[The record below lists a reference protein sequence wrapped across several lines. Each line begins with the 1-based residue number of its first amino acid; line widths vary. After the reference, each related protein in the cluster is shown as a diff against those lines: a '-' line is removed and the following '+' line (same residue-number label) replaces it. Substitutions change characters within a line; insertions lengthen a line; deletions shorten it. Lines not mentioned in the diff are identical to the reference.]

1 MRVAASF
8 LSLLVLVTPA
18 MAGLEELFDGLSRDF
33 GMVPHGSVQI
43 HRFVLTNT
51 TTSTIRVNSVR
62 SSCKCATPKVE
73 IKSAAPGEQIVVEV
87 EYNTRTFT
95 GSRSMTITVT
105 FDQPRLESVALRVSG
120 YSRQDVVFN
129 PSQVSFGVVSRGKS
143 TERTLK
149 VEYAGPDDFKIT
161 EVIPPEGFEASIDE
175 LYREPRK
182 AGYNLKVKLPESAS
196 PGNLF
201 ASVQLKTNDP
211 KTPILTVPVTGVVEA
226 NLSAAPDHLEFGQ
239 VKMGEKLVKKIVIKA
254 KEPFTL
260 AKVVGDIDGVSVKS
274 TEGERT
280 AHIIEISYSPTH
292 LGEIQQKILLQ
303 TSLSGEEPLAVNLSA
318 SVVEK

>member
-1 MRVAASF
+1 MRVAATI
-8 LSLLVLVTPA
+8 LSLVMTVPA
-18 MAGLEELFDGLSRDF
+18 FAGLEQLFDTTSKDF

-43 HRFVLTNT
+43 HRFILTNT
-51 TTSTIRVNSVR
+51 TNSTIRVSSFR

-73 IKSAAPGEQIVVEV
+73 VKSAAPGEQIVVEV

-129 PSQVSFGVVSRGKS
+129 PSQVSFGVVSRGKA

-149 VEYAGPDDFKIT
+149 VEYAGPDDFRIE
-161 EVIPPEGFEASIDE
+161 EVIPPSGFEATAEEI
-175 LYREPRK
+175 YREPRK
-182 AGYNLKVKLPESAS
+182 AGYNLKVKLSETASA
-196 PGNLF
+196 GDLF
-201 ASVQLKTNDP
+201 ATIQLKTNDP
-211 KTPILTVPVTGVVEA
+211 KTPILTVPVTGLIEA
-226 NLSAAPDHLEFGQ
+226 NLSAAPDRLEFGE
-239 VKMGEKLVKKIVIKA
+239 VKMGDKLVKKIVLKA

-260 AKVVGDIDGVSVKS
+260 AKVVGEIDGVSVKS

-280 AHIIEISYSPTH
+280 AHIVEIAYSPTH
-292 LGEIQQKILLQ
+292 IGSIDQKILLQ
-303 TSLSGEEPLAVNLSA
+303 TSLPGEEPLAVSLSA